1 MEELVL
7 SDPLVV
13 PEKVTARYKMIALT
27 MNTKMELVPGKQ
39 GFVHIQL
46 EDEHGG
52 PFSYTY
58 SGQAAKEFIQFI
70 NTADF
75 STHSLTKRVLNKL
88 STDGVL
94 PGTVVGE
101 PDGATEI

>member
-7 SDPLVV
+7 TDPVVV
-13 PEKVTARYKMIALT
+13 PEKVTAKYKMLALT
-27 MNTKMELVPGKQ
+27 MNTKIELVPGKQ
-39 GFVHIQL
+39 GAVMIQL

-52 PFSYTY
+52 LFNHTY
-58 SGQAAKEFIQFI
+58 VGAEAKEFIQFF

-88 STDGVL
+88 STDGIL

-101 PDGATEI
+101 PDGTI